1 MGRVLVEEL
10 KRKIAAIE
18 GRPLAMPGGAMRR
31 VGEGRSVV
39 PLGVP
44 EMDRLLGGGLARGDL
59 HEVRSGMPRQDGA
72 ATGFA
77 LALAARLMAAH
88 PGLLLWVQQ
97 AMSVEE
103 AGAPYGPGLSLFG
116 LNPGRLLIVHSRNA
130 GDTLWAAEEG
140 LSCRALALV
149 LVELWDGRALSFVA
163 SRRLRLAAQASG
175 VPALLLSG
183 RNVDAPSAAST
194 RWRVAARSG
203 AGLSFSAHALG
214 RPRWKIAL
222 DKNRGG
228 RLGAW
233 TVEWK
238 SDAYRFLL
246 SSAHSGALATLS
258 FDRPDHA
265 RPAARCTG

>member
-1 MGRVLVEEL
+1 V
-10 KRKIAAIE
+10 A
-18 GRPLAMPGGAMRR
+18 GGA
-31 VGEGRSVV
+31 
-39 PLGVP
+39 
-44 EMDRLLGGGLARGDL
+44 
-59 HEVRSGMPRQDGA
+59 PRQDGA

-77 LALAARLMAAH
+77 LALAARLMATD

-97 AMSVEE
+97 EISLRE
-103 AGAPYGPGLSLFG
+103 AGAPYGPGLHMFG
-116 LNPGRLLIVHSRNA
+116 IDPERLLIVRSGNA
-130 GDTLWAAEEG
+130 RDTLWAAEEG

-149 LVELWDGRALSFVA
+149 LAESWDGRALSLTA

-183 RNVDAPSAAST
+183 RNADTPSAAST
-194 RWRVAARSG
+194 RWRVAARPG
-203 AGLSFSAHALG
+203 AGLSVSVHDLG

-222 DKNRGG
+222 EKNRSG

-246 SSAHSGALATLS
+246 SSARSGPTHSGIVAAAA
-258 FDRPDHA
+258 FDRSDRA
-265 RPAARCTG
+265 GAALRRAG